1 MKIRTLFLS
10 TCNSCRSQMA
20 EGLVNHH
27 LGDRVSALSAGTEP
41 TAVNPIAVA
50 VMSEIGIDI
59 SCQYSKDADDFAEEN
74 FDYVITLL
82 GEGGEKCL
90 VHGAISYCG
99 RCGEVCPHLEKT
111 SHGGER
117 LYLFGFPDPSK
128 TTGDDEK
135 VMAEFRKS
143 RDRIETEIM
152 RFFRTR

>member
-1 MKIRTLFLS
+1 
-10 TCNSCRSQMA
+10 MA
-20 EGLVNHH
+20 EGLVNHY
-27 LGDRVSALSAGTEP
+27 LGDRVSAFSAGTDP
-41 TAVNPIAVA
+41 TAVNPKAVA

-59 SCQYSKDADDFAEEN
+59 SHQYSKDADDFSEES

-82 GEGGEKCL
+82 DEGGEKCL

-128 TTGDDEK
+128 ATGKDEK
-135 VMAEFRKS
+135 VMAEFRKT
-143 RDRIETEIM
+143 RDRIEAEIM